1 MKTTLK
7 SLFIF
12 LLAAFALSCEPE
24 PVHVDRV
31 SLSTSAKTI
40 VEGDTFKLEAIVSP
54 SNAANTLVLWSTSNA
69 DIATVDQEGLV
80 TGIAPGKARIT
91 ASTDEF
97 GRTAE
102 CTITVTAK
110 TVTGISLDKTELSLK
125 EMEKTVITATV
136 TPDSMPVES
145 LVWASSDE
153 EVASVIGGVV
163 LALQAGTATIT
174 AKSADGGASAE
185 CVLTVTCDVKGVSL
199 TDHNITI
206 KVGAESQL
214 GAVVYPGRATEK
226 SVSWTSSDPTVATV
240 DETGI
245 VKGVASGVAVIEVK
259 TTDGGFTDK
268 CNVVVESNVQSI
280 ELNKTSLDMVV
291 KDTEQLTATV
301 LPEGVSNPKV
311 SWTTTNDQVATVDKE
326 SGLVTAIGAGDAIIC
341 ATTEDGGHH
350 AFCSV
355 SVRPNVNSITMSSE
369 KESLFIGAT
378 LSLSVELD
386 PAETA
391 EYVKIVWK
399 SSDEKVATVDQSGKV
414 TPVGKGTAVITAS
427 TTDGTVYDTCAVT
440 VTQPVTS
447 IKADPPSQILWVG
460 GESGTVTVSVDPEDA
475 DDKTF
480 NVSYAK
486 TTFREI
492 VAFRVSGNVIS
503 LEPLKA
509 SKDIAILNVTPQSR
523 LDDSYLYT
531 SFGVEVRAHV
541 ESVSI
546 EGEESRT
553 VNVGQTLQLT
563 AAVAPSDAYYKTV
576 SWSSDN
582 TDVAVVDSQGKV
594 TAKTP
599 GKAVITVTTTDGEKT
614 AMCTVNVAQP
624 VKEITLDKP
633 AITLTEGETG
643 TLKATVKPDDADQ
656 EIVWTS
662 SDTKIATVENGTVT
676 AVAPGSATITVS
688 SKAYPEVKVTCKVT
702 VNAKIIHV
710 SSVTLIPK
718 TLELEVGE
726 TKDLGPGVTILPA
739 NTSEGVSRLLTWTS
753 TSNGIA
759 SVGDFGMVTAN
770 AAGTATIRC
779 TSKDNPQAYAE
790 CVVTVT
796 LPPVPVE
803 SITLSETSA
812 TMSYGSTLRLEA
824 TVSPSDATDKEL
836 TWKSSNTSVATV
848 DATGLVTALRKT
860 GTAVITATSVDNPD
874 AVAECSISVVSQ
886 IVNPTGISINP
897 RSFSIYIGQT
907 KTIQG
912 TVSPSNATDK
922 TVIWEPAGGA
932 YVIVESVTLS
942 NGVSTATVRG
952 AKPGNTTLTAFTS
965 DKSYQTTARITVSKN
980 EVSYI
985 EVSDPNGIKLRVGEE
1000 YTLTAKA
1007 IGTDP
1012 NHNIEPSYPGLR
1024 WSQTGGVV
1032 TVINGHVTAINPGS
1046 GAITITSTDNP
1057 YKSVTVPVTVLDSS
1071 AGDNG
1076 HEGVGFEDW
1085 NF

>member
-80 TGIAPGKARIT
+80 TGVAPGKARIT

-102 CTITVTAK
+102 CTITVVAK

-125 EMEKTVITATV
+125 EMEKAVITATV

-145 LVWASSDE
+145 LEWASSDE
-153 EVASVIGGVV
+153 EVASVTGGVV

-259 TTDGGFTDK
+259 TADGGFTDK

-280 ELNKTSLDMVV
+280 ALNQTALNLVV
-291 KDTEQLTATV
+291 EDIFQLEAAV
-301 LPEGVSNPKV
+301 LPEGASNPKV
-311 SWTTTNDQVATVDKE
+311 SWTSTNLGVASVSE
-326 SGLVTAIGAGDAIIC
+326 AGLVTATGAGDAVIC

-355 SVRPNVNSITMSSE
+355 NVRNKVESITMSSK
-369 KESLFIGAT
+369 KESLFIGGST
-378 LSLSVELD
+378 LSLSVKLV
-386 PAETA
+386 PAEAA

-414 TPVGKGTAVITAS
+414 TPVGKGTAEIRAS
-427 TTDGTVYDTCAVT
+427 TTDGKVYDTCTVT
-440 VTQPVTS
+440 VTQPVTF
-447 IKADPPSQILWVG
+447 IEADPAFQILWVG
-460 GESGTVTVSVDPEDA
+460 EEPGTVTVSVGPEDA

-480 NVSYAK
+480 NVTYSGEVVSYSISGQTITVEPRKVGKAK
-486 TTFREI
+486 FY
-492 VAFRVSGNVIS
+492 VA
-503 LEPLKA
+503 
-509 SKDIAILNVTPQSR
+509 PQSR
-523 LDDSYLYT
+523 IGFLYT
-531 SFGVEVRAHV
+531 SFEVEVRAHV

-546 EGEESRT
+546 DGEETRK
-553 VNVGQTLQLT
+553 VNVGETLQLT
-563 AAVAPSDAYYKTV
+563 AVVSPADAHDKTV
-576 SWSSDN
+576 TWSSDN
-582 TDVAVVDSQGKV
+582 EDVAVVDTKGKV

-599 GKAVITVTTTDGEKT
+599 GKAVITVTTTDGSKT

-688 SKAYPEVKVTCKVT
+688 SKAYPDVKVTCKVT

-824 TVSPSDATDKEL
+824 TVSPSDATNKEL

-860 GTAVITATSVDNPD
+860 GKAVITVTSVDNPD
-874 AVAECSISVVSQ
+874 AVAECTVSVVSQ
-886 IVNPTGISINP
+886 IVNPSGISVSEQNM
-897 RSFSIYIGQT
+897 SIYIGQT
-907 KTIQG
+907 K
-912 TVSPSNATDK
+912 K
-922 TVIWEPAGGA
+922 
-932 YVIVESVTLS
+932 L
-942 NGVSTATVRG
+942 TATVRPSNVTDNTVIWVAAG
-952 AKPGNTTLTAFTS
+952 GGYVSVDQNGNITGQKAGSTNVTAW
-965 DKSYQTTARITVSKN
+965 TAGKEYSATVIIKVLVNKVVAVNISN
-980 EVSYI
+980 Y
-985 EVSDPNGIKLRVGEE
+985 PNGITLRVGEE
-1000 YTLTAKA
+1000 CTLNAKA
-1007 IGTDP
+1007 IGEDSSAD
-1012 NHNIEPSYPGLR
+1012 PSYPTLR

-1032 TVINGHVTAINPGS
+1032 SVVNGHVVAVSAGTGV
-1046 GAITITSTDNP
+1046 ITVSSADNP
-1057 YKSVTVPVTVLDSS
+1057 LIKATVPVTVLDSS